1 MTPGIVQAHEADF
14 QLHTLG
20 WKAFQDL
27 CLSITG
33 EVLGQTV
40 QSFLSSQDGGRD
52 GAFTG
57 QWLDPNGTTLDGT
70 FVIQCKFT
78 SKQENTLRVSDLSDE
93 FTKARGLAA
102 SGSADNYILMTNH
115 RLSAVEEEKIRSSF
129 QQIAGVRNFV
139 ALGREWITQQIRE
152 RPRLRMMVPRV
163 YGLGDLST
171 ILDERAYTQARVI
184 LEFMGED
191 LRKFVLTNAH
201 RKSVEAILE
210 HGFVLLLGE
219 PAAGK
224 STIAATL
231 SVGAADLW
239 GASALKL
246 KDADD
251 LIAHWNPNESSQF
264 FWIDDAFGATQYDR
278 TLALQWNRVF
288 PHVLAAIRRGSKVVM
303 TSRDYIF
310 NAARYDLKTTAFPL
324 LNQSKVI
331 IEVEDLTASEREQI
345 LYNHMKLGDQP
356 VAFRTLIKNWLPTVA
371 EHANFRP
378 EIARRLGTR
387 LFTRNLTLD
396 PKEINNFVAR
406 PLQWLVD
413 VIRTLDE
420 HSRAALALVFMSG
433 GVLPSPLQLSP
444 EEIRAI
450 ELMGSSIGAVR
461 SALAALQPS
470 LVQLL
475 REGGVSEWRFK
486 HPTIRDAFASV
497 VAEDPELL
505 DIYLAGTPVS
515 TMLQEIACGRSEIR
529 GVRVVVPHSRY
540 DAVLKRLVEVRDN
553 QRVCSFLDTRC
564 DDSFVEVFVRYNPAF
579 LKELPV
585 YSYLSVVPEVAFIA
599 TLKKRGLLPED
610 VRLSVVERIAELA
623 VDTPDADWLEVP
635 RLRALLTDVEIQEI
649 LERIRDEL
657 LPNLSEV
664 ISDWKSDYNEGDPEA
679 YFDSLTSALTAYER
693 ALNDTS
699 VEETMKQAF
708 EEISEAASDL
718 SDDYAPAEE
727 WTGLPDDQLFDGSD
741 MLNRSIFDDIDE

>member
-1 MTPGIVQAHEADF
+1 
-14 QLHTLG
+14 
-20 WKAFQDL
+20 
-27 CLSITG
+27 
-33 EVLGQTV
+33 
-40 QSFLSSQDGGRD
+40 
-52 GAFTG
+52 
-57 QWLDPNGTTLDGT
+57 
-70 FVIQCKFT
+70 
-78 SKQENTLRVSDLSDE
+78 
-93 FTKARGLAA
+93 
-102 SGSADNYILMTNH
+102 
-115 RLSAVEEEKIRSSF
+115 
-129 QQIAGVRNFV
+129 
-139 ALGREWITQQIRE
+139 LGREWMTRVIRE

-171 ILDERAYTQARVI
+171 ILDERAYAQARVI

-191 LRKFVLTNAH
+191 LRKFVLTHAH

-239 GASALKL
+239 GASALKV

-251 LIAHWNPNESSQF
+251 FVAHWNPNESSQF

-278 TLALQWNRVF
+278 TLALQWNSVL

-303 TSRDYIF
+303 TSRDYIY
-310 NAARYDLKTTAFPL
+310 NAARHDLKATAFPL

-356 VAFRTLIKNWLPTVA
+356 ATFRASIKKWLPTVA
-371 EHANFRP
+371 DHPNFRP

-387 LFTRNLTLD
+387 LFTRNLRFD
-396 PKEINNFVAR
+396 PTEINNFVAR
-406 PLQWLVD
+406 PLQWLAD

-433 GVLPSPLQLSP
+433 GVLASPLQLSR
-444 EEIRAI
+444 EEVRAI

-461 SALAALQPS
+461 NALAALQPS

-475 REGGVSEWRFK
+475 RTGEVSEWRFK

-540 DAVLKRLVEVRDN
+540 DVVLRRLSEVRDK
-553 QRVCSFLDTRC
+553 QRICSFLDTRC
-564 DDSFVEVFVRYNPAF
+564 DNAFVEAFISSNPGF
-579 LKELPV
+579 LSGLPV
-585 YSYLSVVPEVAFIA
+585 HSYLSAVPEVSFMA
-599 TLKKRGLLPED
+599 TLKVRGLLPED
-610 VRLSVVERIAELA
+610 VRLSIVKRIAILA
-623 VDTPDADWLEVP
+623 VETPDADWLEVP
-635 RLRALLTDVEIQEI
+635 RIRALLTEAEVQQI
-649 LERIRDEL
+649 LERIRDDL
-657 LPNLSEV
+657 LPNLSDV
-664 ISDWKSDYNEGDPEA
+664 ISDWKWDYNDGDPEA
-679 YFDSLTSALTAYER
+679 HFDSLASALTAYER
-693 ALNDTS
+693 VLSDIS
-699 VEETMKQAF
+699 VGETIKQAL
-708 EEISEAASDL
+708 EEIGEAVSAL
-718 SDDYAPAEE
+718 SDDYAPVEN
-727 WTGLPDDQLFDGSD
+727 WTGLPDDETDDTDRSH
-741 MLNRSIFDDIDE
+741 RSIFDDVDE